1 MTIAIRIFF
10 NCDINQKS
18 RNANMVLYM
27 QVDLVPLPDFPSL
40 RILIL
45 GVSKV
50 NESFEDFTS
59 TIGFLVDRRLLYGL
73 VGSRRSGLASR
84 ISGGT
89 SFLHHRNRLLA
100 KG

>member
-1 MTIAIRIFF
+1 
-10 NCDINQKS
+10 
-18 RNANMVLYM
+18 MVLYM
-27 QVDLVPLPDFPSL
+27 QVALVPLPDFPYL
-40 RILIL
+40 RIHIL

-50 NESFEDFTS
+50 YVSFEDFTS

-89 SFLHHRNRLLA
+89 SFLNHSNRWSA
-100 KG
+100 KGWAGQ